1 MKNISIY
8 KTHHFSEKVQFQNR
22 FTFIHLKINDFKL
35 YSYLHV
41 LTFGKWRCYMY
52 LLPWWQDWRHNQTRV
67 SRKGNHRAL
76 VTNKHALTRLYLFTR
91 SKPGQHVW
99 MYNVMLINSLR
110 TLTLWS
116 HVEPF
121 IDGNI
126 NSTSNNVWLTID
138 NKASER
144 SPQSKSQRLQ
154 PNLSTFP
161 RNMQAIWIN

>member
-1 MKNISIY
+1 MENGGVICTYCPDDRTDVII
-8 KTHHFSEKVQFQNR
+8 R
-22 FTFIHLKINDFKL
+22 LGC
-35 YSYLHV
+35 HV
-41 LTFGKWRCYMY
+41 RVITGLW
-52 LLPWWQDWRHNQTRV
+52 LLVRD
-67 SRKGNHRAL
+67 K
-76 VTNKHALTRLYLFTR
+76 NKHALTRLYLFTR